1 MIHSDQQPQSYQ
13 LKFLAQFFCQSHLIQ
28 AKDMPVLHHSLQSG
42 LPIVRNCDG
51 TVLHDGQ
58 KIRRFL
64 RCGVGGVLHSLE
76 TIRQ

>member
-1 MIHSDQQPQSYQ
+1 
-13 LKFLAQFFCQSHLIQ
+13 
-28 AKDMPVLHHSLQSG
+28 MPVLHHSLRSG

-64 RCGVGGVLHSLE
+64 RCYRDYQSCREAEDKGVAYYLICSYVGGKLKQYRVG
-76 TIRQ
+76 